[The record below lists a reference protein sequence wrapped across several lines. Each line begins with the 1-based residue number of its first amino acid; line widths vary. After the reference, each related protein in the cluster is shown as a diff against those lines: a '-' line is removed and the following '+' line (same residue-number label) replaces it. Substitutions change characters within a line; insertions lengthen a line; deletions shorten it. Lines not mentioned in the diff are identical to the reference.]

1 MLSVLVSGKLVR
13 DPQMRTGKNGKPFT
27 TALIAVPVEAVREGD
42 EDRVL
47 VSAIAFGPAAEALA
61 ALTKGDDVSCAGSGR
76 LSSWTK
82 DGVECHG
89 LAVTAHR
96 VLSAYARRKTQKAQD
111 NEREPAATVGDFD
124 DDISNGRLS

>member
-13 DPQMRTGKNGKPFT
+13 DPQTRTGKSGKPFA
-27 TALIAVPVEAVREGD
+27 TALIAVPVVAVSEGD
-42 EDRVL
+42 TDRVL
-47 VSAIAFGPAAEALA
+47 ASCIAFGQAGEALA
-61 ALTKGDDVSCAGSGR
+61 ALAKGDDLSIAGSGR

-96 VLSAYARRKTQKAQD
+96 VLTAYQRRKTQTAQQKP
-111 NEREPAATVGDFD
+111 EQPVTAGTDFND
-124 DDISNGRLS
+124 DLGF

>member
-1 MLSVLVSGKLVR
+1 MLSLLVSGKLVR
-13 DPQMRTGKNGKPFT
+13 DPQTRVGKSGKPYT
-27 TALIAVPVEAVREGD
+27 TALIAVPVKAVSEGD

-61 ALTKGDDVSCAGSGR
+61 ALANGDDVSCAGSGR

-82 DGVECHG
+82 DGTERHG

-96 VLSAYARRKTQKAQD
+96 VLTAYQRRKAQAAQQKPEQ
-111 NEREPAATVGDFD
+111 PATAGAD
-124 DDISNGRLS
+124 DDNAIL

>member
-1 MLSVLVSGKLVR
+1 MLSLLISGKLVR
-13 DPQMRTGKNGKPFT
+13 DPQTRTGKSGKPYT
-27 TALIAVPVEAVREGD
+27 TALVAVPVKAVSDGD

-61 ALTKGDDVSCAGSGR
+61 ALAKGDDVSCAGNGR

-89 LAVTAHR
+89 LAVTAYR
-96 VLSAYARRKTQKAQD
+96 VLTAYQRGKIQAAQQKSKQPVTAD
-111 NEREPAATVGDFD
+111 ADFD
-124 DDISNGRLS
+124 DDIPF

>member
-13 DPQMRTGKNGKPFT
+13 DPQTRTGKSGKPFA
-27 TALIAVPVEAVREGD
+27 TALIAVPVKAVSEGD

-47 VSAIAFGPAAEALA
+47 VSVIAFGPAAEALA
-61 ALTKGDDVSCAGSGR
+61 ALAKGDDVSCAGSGR

-96 VLSAYARRKTQKAQD
+96 VLTAYQRRKTQAAQQKPEQPVTAGAGFED
-111 NEREPAATVGDFD
+111 A
-124 DDISNGRLS
+124 IIC